1 MLYDPSSH
9 EPLTERPWDED
20 RVRAAIA
27 AIVAETEGAFDEAEL
42 WPAHPRDLEDG
53 PLPAVSS
60 LYLGASGVIWA
71 LHELERAGLVDLGR
85 DWAPVA
91 VGLVEHYRAQPDFQ
105 DVGEGTSSVAADG
118 RGGDSARCAHAR
130 AGAAGRRSRC
140 SRRCGRTPRI
150 PSGSSCG
157 DRRGR

>member
-1 MLYDPSSH
+1 MLYDPPSH
-9 EPLTERPWDED
+9 EPLTERPWDEG

-27 AIVAETEGAFDEAEL
+27 AIVAETESAFDEAEL
-42 WPAHPRDLEDG
+42 WPAHPRDLDDG

-105 DVGEGTSSVAADG
+105 DVGEGAAPVAADG
-118 RGGDSARCAHAR
+118 RGGDPARRAHAR
-130 AGAAGRRSRC
+130 ARALAGGVRC
-140 SRRCGRTPRI
+140 SRR
-150 PSGSSCG
+150 
-157 DRRGR
+157 